1 MKRFRIGVLVC
12 VVAAAFTVVGC
23 SSASDDDDDE
33 PTRSP
38 NGDVTQSAT
47 GAAATPRATRSSTP
61 AASPP
66 ASASPRASATAGSGS
81 GATSEGRSALIESL
95 NKLEKANYHV
105 VYRIDSS
112 EDGQPFTGTFA
123 LAAKGEK
130 NLFLMEM
137 DSADGIFALATVDDG
152 EKSYFCL
159 GGEDPDNP
167 GEIDATCFE
176 GDDDDGPL
184 GSDDFPFLNFEDEIE
199 RMAADGEAEVTAVPD
214 RRVGLREAKC
224 WEITDDSGTGVACV
238 SKADGFLVLVDGEFD
253 GSRVYMEVE
262 SYTDNP
268 ADSVFTPP
276 YPVESPTDDNG

>member
-1 MKRFRIGVLVC
+1 MKRLHIGMLVC
-12 VVAAAFTVVGC
+12 VAAAAFTVVGC
-23 SSASDDDDDE
+23 SSTSNDDDDE
-33 PTRSP
+33 PTGEP
-38 NGDVTQSAT
+38 NGDVTRSASSTVPTTRVT
-47 GAAATPRATRSSTP
+47 GSPTP
-61 AASPP
+61 AASSA
-66 ASASPRASATAGSGS
+66 ASASPRASATSGS
-81 GATSEGRSALIESL
+81 GATSEGRNALIESL
-95 NKLEKANYHV
+95 NRLDGANYHV
-105 VYRIDSS
+105 VYRIETS
-112 EDGQPFTGTFA
+112 EDGQPLAGTFA

-137 DSADGIFALATVDDG
+137 DSADGLFALATVDDG

-184 GSDDFPFLNFEDEIE
+184 GGDDFPFLNFEEEIE
-199 RMAADGEAEVTAVPD
+199 RMAADGEAEVTAAPD
-214 RRVGLREAKC
+214 RRVGPRDAKC

-268 ADSVFTPP
+268 DDSVFTPP
-276 YPVESPTDDNG
+276 YPVESLTDDNG